1 MKKSLA
7 LTPLLVLLTAAAWG
21 ASTNTPTNTPIP
33 TNTPTVTLTPT
44 NTYTPIPLSSKDQRY
59 SRLYIQPRDVRA
71 SDSITAPATTPT
83 PGGVWLAQDSNIA
96 SFVMGTG
103 TAGAEPKV
111 RVKWTVPADFSQSP
125 LIPRLWMTGVN
136 SSATNTVQIAVNA
149 YVLKRAGAAGVLT
162 ATAMTNYTNVKTM
175 LGVTTN
181 VQTQSNAYSLAKV
194 TYTAKRFLCAMPLA
208 ITQVASGDEV
218 SFEIVRS
225 GTSGNLS
232 IFSVEV
238 EYDRKNFLNP

>member
-7 LTPLLVLLTAAAWG
+7 LMPLLVLLSAAAWG

-44 NTYTPIPLSSKDQRY
+44 NTYTPIPLAGKDPRY

-71 SDSITAPATTPT
+71 SDSITVPATTPT
-83 PGGVWLAQDSNIA
+83 PSGVWLAQDSNIA
-96 SFVMGTG
+96 SFVMGTA
-103 TAGAEPKV
+103 TAGAEPRV
-111 RVKWTVPADFSQSP
+111 RVKWTVPADYAQSP

-149 YVLKRAGAAGVLT
+149 YRMKRSGLKS
-162 ATAMTNYTNVKTM
+162 NYTTVQTM

-181 VQTQSNAYSLAKV
+181 VQTQSNAYSLAQV

-208 ITQVASGDEV
+208 ITQVATGDEV

-225 GTSGNLS
+225 GASGNLS